1 MAAADTPPGEAS
13 TVAQSGHGPV
23 TVDSLVTDL
32 RALGVPAGG
41 TVLVHT
47 SMSALGWV
55 CGAAQAVVEAL
66 IATLGE
72 GGTLV
77 MPAFSAHLTDPAH
90 WRHPPVPESWWPTI
104 RASMPAFDALLTP
117 TRQIGSVAD
126 TFRRAP
132 GALRSAH
139 PHDSFAARGPAAA
152 SLLAEHP
159 LEEGFGDRSPL
170 GRLYAADASILLLGV
185 GHGNNSS
192 LHLAEHRARW
202 PGRRIVEQG
211 APLLVDGRRRWVAF
225 PAPFYDSDDFGQ
237 LGQDLE
243 RETDVVRQEKVGAAA
258 ARFMRMRPLV
268 DYGVRWLERTRGAAA
283 RVPT

>member
-1 MAAADTPPGEAS
+1 MAARVSPSDEAGA
-13 TVAQSGHGPV
+13 VARGAGGPV
-23 TVDSLVTDL
+23 TVDSLVADL

-41 TVLVHT
+41 TVIAHT
-47 SMSALGWV
+47 AMSTLGWV

-66 IATLGE
+66 ISALGE
-72 GGTLV
+72 HGTLV

-104 RASMPAFDALLTP
+104 RASMPAFDARLTP

-126 TFRRAP
+126 TFLRAP
-132 GALRSAH
+132 GTLRSAH

-152 SLLAEHP
+152 SLLADHA
-159 LEEGFGDRSPL
+159 LEEGFGDRSPV

-185 GHGNNSS
+185 AHGNNSS

-211 APLLVDGRRRWVAF
+211 APLTVDGRRRWVTF
-225 PAPFYDSDDFGQ
+225 PALFYDSDDFAR
-237 LGQDLE
+237 LGEDLE
-243 RETDVVRQEKVGAAA
+243 RETTIVRTGAVGAATG
-258 ARFMRMRPLV
+258 RLMRMRPLV
-268 DYGVRWLERTRGAAA
+268 DYGVAWLERHRGPA
-283 RVPT
+283 P